1 MGTRTALAV
10 IQDARTLLND
20 EDASNYRFSSA
31 ELLKALNA
39 TQLDIVKAEPSA
51 YTKVGNFLL
60 VSGARQT
67 VPSDCLKIMKP
78 GSNMGTGAV
87 RGKMVEWQDWDDM
100 TRFDRIWQIKPANAV
115 CRYFLQNKEEHN
127 YYYTYPPSTG
137 SVYVEVNYSAPPPDS
152 TINGVSG
159 GTNDS
164 VIPFD
169 DTYYSTLLWGTL
181 HRALLKDSLSAN
193 ALLAKE
199 YELLF
204 KGSFAMDAAGQIK
217 VAKAKS

>member
-10 IQDARTLLND
+10 IQEARTLLND
-20 EDASNYRFSSA
+20 EDAANYRFPTA
-31 ELLKALNA
+31 DLLKALNA

-51 YTKVGNFLL
+51 YTKVGNFAL
-60 VSGARQT
+60 VAGSRQT

-78 GSNMGTGAV
+78 GANMGTGAV
-87 RGKMVEWQDWDDM
+87 RGKMVEWMDYDGM
-100 TRFDRIWQIKPANAV
+100 TRFDRNWQVKPANAV

-159 GTNDS
+159 GTSDS

-181 HRALLKDSLSAN
+181 RRALMKDSLAAN
-193 ALLAKE
+193 ALLAEKYDQMFKE
-199 YELLF
+199 T
-204 KGSFAMDAAGQIK
+204 FAMDASGQIK
-217 VAKAKS
+217 IAKARS